1 VNRYE
6 CMFLFDNTVAH
17 EWSAVQQEVQRLF
30 ERIGASMLACVK
42 FDERKLAYE
51 IRGRKR
57 GTYVLTYVDAP
68 GERIG
73 EFERD
78 AQLSESVL
86 RVLIL
91 RTDGPTPER
100 LAELAAWPVDKPLS
114 PLADVR
120 RDDRGDG
127 RFEGRRD
134 SWRRDDRRDGGRPDE
149 RRGET
154 AEAPVGDKG
163 DGAEEQ

>member
-1 VNRYE
+1 MNRYE

-30 ERIGASMLACVK
+30 DRIGARLLALVK

-51 IRGRKR
+51 ITGRKR
-57 GTYVLTYVDAP
+57 GTYLLTYVDAP
-68 GERIG
+68 AKRIG

-91 RTDGPTPER
+91 RTEGPTPER
-100 LAELAAWPVDKPLS
+100 LAELAAWPADKSLS
-114 PLADVR
+114 PLAEVR
-120 RDDRGDG
+120 REDRGEG
-127 RFEGRRD
+127 RYEGRRD
-134 SWRRDDRRDGGRPDE
+134 TWRRDDRRDGGRPDD
-149 RRGET
+149 RRAEP
-154 AEAPVGDKG
+154 AEAAAG
-163 DGAEEQ
+163 DGGNSDEQ